1 MRVCVP
7 TLIVLSL
14 ALATVAQN
22 PPQNPQQPAE
32 QPAQAQLPGRVNPT
46 LVVDERPLTS
56 LPYTPSLDV
65 SAMDKSVDP
74 CTDFYQYSC
83 GGWEKKNPIPPD
95 QVSWSVYGKVY
106 DENQRFLW
114 GILDDLAKK
123 TTGRN
128 ATQQKIGDYFAACMD
143 EAAVDKLGATPL
155 RPRLDE
161 IAALRSKAQIAA
173 LLGREHLAT
182 AGNGLLFG
190 FGSNQDFANSEQVIA
205 FATAGGLGLPDRDY
219 YVKADAKSQ
228 ELRTKYVAHV
238 QKMLEL
244 LGEPAP
250 KARQHADAI
259 MRLETALAKASLT
272 RVERRDPYKLHHKMT
287 RAQVQALTPTFD
299 WTAYLKNAGLAG
311 VNDFNVTEPE
321 FYKELNRQLVQAPL
335 DDIKAYLTWHVLHA
349 NAPYLSSN
357 FVNEDFQFYAHTL
370 RGAEQIRPR
379 WKRCVSLVDRDLGEA
394 LGQEFVSRTFSS
406 EMKQRTSE
414 MTRQIEQAMEQRIN
428 ELDWMAPETKK
439 QALTKLHTIVNKVG
453 YPEKWRDY
461 SAVEIGRGDFLGNVA
476 SAITF
481 ESKRQLAKIG
491 KPLDRTEWQMTP
503 PTVNAYYDPQ
513 MNDINFPAG
522 VLQPPLYD
530 VKLDDAPNYGNT
542 GSTIGHELTHGFDDE
557 GRKFDAKGN
566 LRDWWTE
573 KDSKEFERRT
583 DCIANQ
589 YAQYTIVD
597 DIKINSR
604 LTLGEDVADLG
615 GTILAYLA
623 WKQATAKQQLEDREG
638 LTPDQRFFVGFAQW
652 VCNNERPENL
662 RVRALTDPHSP
673 GRYRINGVVVNMP
686 EFEKA
691 FSCKAGQPMVKQ
703 DRCRVW

>member
-1 MRVCVP
+1 MRVRVP
-7 TLIVLSL
+7 ALIVLSL

-32 QPAQAQLPGRVNPT
+32 QPAQAQLPGKVNPT

-128 ATQQKIGDYFAACMD
+128 ATQQKIGDYFAACME

-155 RPRLDE
+155 KPRLEE
-161 IAALRSKAQIAA
+161 IAALRSKSQIAA

-219 YVKADAKSQ
+219 YVKTDAKSQ

-238 QKMLEL
+238 RKMLEL
-244 LGEPAP
+244 LGGPAP

-287 RAQVQALTPTFD
+287 RAQVQALTPAFD
-299 WTAYLKNAGLAG
+299 WTAYLKNAGLAA

-321 FYKELNRQLVQAPL
+321 FYRELNRQLVQAPL

-406 EMKQRTSE
+406 EMKQRTRE

-439 QALTKLHTIVNKVG
+439 QALTKLYTIVNKVG

-461 SAVEIGRGDFLGNVA
+461 SAVEIRRGDFLGNVA
-476 SAITF
+476 RAITF

-623 WKQATAKQQLEDREG
+623 WKQATANQQLENREG
-638 LTPDQRFFVGFAQW
+638 LTPDQRFFIGFAQW

-691 FSCKAGQPMVKQ
+691 FSCKAGQPLVKQ